1 MANIFGAARKC
12 ISIGEGF
19 RVAVEIMMDYR
30 KELKGTNSNVIG
42 KVEKI
47 EKEIKQL
54 IELGSEIR
62 MKVRDMKKMSR
73 FAVMEGDSSYNSVGH
88 FIEQVHDEEEEIM
101 HFVVNGSHLSFGLR
115 NFIVAIG
122 LRCLQ
127 FLFCECCPGLN
138 GRFADCKGSDVPRI
152 MNWRIEK
159 KRFSEDFFSTQVP
172 KAEVGERN
180 IGDGASSNGDLKK
193 ELEDFRRHI
202 DGKFGEIFQAVG
214 ICRRN

>member
-1 MANIFGAARKC
+1 
-12 ISIGEGF
+12 
-19 RVAVEIMMDYR
+19 MMDYR
-30 KELKGTNSNVIG
+30 KEQKGTNSNIIG

-54 IELGSEIR
+54 IEPGSEIR

-73 FAVMEGDSSYNSVGH
+73 FAVMEGGSSYDSVGH
-88 FIEQVHDEEEEIM
+88 FIEQVHGEEEEIM

-122 LRCLQ
+122 LRC
-127 FLFCECCPGLN
+127 
-138 GRFADCKGSDVPRI
+138 SDVPRI

-172 KAEVGERN
+172 KADVGERN